1 MSRTSKNRRS
11 YIKEFKESVLK
22 RLEPPTDDT
31 VASLSEELDVSR
43 TTIYQWIKA
52 KNNKEGNPK
61 SSGRWTSEDK
71 FHAVLETS
79 TLTEQ
84 ELAAYCRRKG
94 LFVEDVKAW
103 RSQCIKANASTPS
116 KDPLKLEE
124 DLREEKQ
131 RTKSLEKELR
141 RKEKALAE
149 TAALLVLR
157 KKAQAIWG
165 DPEEG

>member
-1 MSRTSKNRRS
+1 MSKYRKANGYYTQ
-11 YIKEFKESVLK
+11 EFKKLVLN
-22 RLEPPTDDT
+22 RLEPPTNDT
-31 VASLSEELDVSR
+31 VAGLSKELGVSKSA
-43 TTIYQWIKA
+43 IYHWKRS
-52 KNNKEGNPK
+52 KNGVERNASTVGKWSP
-61 SSGRWTSEDK
+61 EDK
-71 FHAVLETS
+71 FYIVVETS

-94 LFVEDVKAW
+94 LFVDDVKNW
-103 RSQCIKANASTPS
+103 RKQCINANASNT

-131 RTKSLEKELR
+131 RTKLLEKELR

-149 TAALLVLR
+149 AAALLVLQ

-165 DPEEG
+165 DLGEG

>member
-1 MSRTSKNRRS
+1 MSETSKNRRS
-11 YIKEFKESVLK
+11 YTKEFKESVLK

-31 VASLSEELDVSR
+31 VASLSEELAVSR

-71 FHAVLETS
+71 FHVVLETS

-103 RSQCIKANASTPS
+103 REQCLKANASNT

-131 RTKSLEKELR
+131 RAKSLEKELR

-149 TAALLVLR
+149 TAALLVLQ

-165 DPEEG
+165 DPEED

>member
-1 MSRTSKNRRS
+1 MSRINKERRR
-11 YIKEFKESVLK
+11 YTAEFKESVLR
-22 RLEPPTDDT
+22 RLEPPTNDT
-31 VASLSEELDVSR
+31 VASLAEELGISR
-43 TTIYQWIKA
+43 TAIYTWRRDKA
-52 KNNKEGNPK
+52 NSLDSPK
-61 SSGRWTSEDK
+61 STKRWSPKDK
-71 FHAVLETS
+71 FHIVLETS

-103 RSQCIKANASTPS
+103 REQCIIANASNA

-124 DLREEKQ
+124 DLKEEKQ
-131 RTKSLEKELR
+131 KTKALERELR
-141 RKEKALAE
+141 RKDKALAE

-165 DPEEG
+165 DHGEG